1 MNTVTVRTDRLVLRS
16 FTGYDMDAVIRLFS
30 DRRTNRF
37 LPWFPLFSRQEAEAF
52 FHERLE
58 PGNACALVLPEG
70 RIIGYVTFSG
80 PPANDLGYGLLPE
93 YWGRGYAAEGAGAYI
108 RVLEKN
114 GIPFITATHDVNNPK
129 SGAVMRRLGM
139 EYKYSYSERWMP
151 KDIDVVFRLYQL
163 NLDQEAGRVYMDYWN
178 KSSLHFIEKIV

>member
-16 FTGYDMDAVIRLFS
+16 FTGYDMDAVLRLFS

-93 YWGRGYAAEGAGAYI
+93 YWGRGYAAEGQGPTSECL
-108 RVLEKN
+108 RK
-114 GIPFITATHDVNNPK
+114 TAFP
-129 SGAVMRRLGM
+129 
-139 EYKYSYSERWMP
+139 
-151 KDIDVVFRLYQL
+151 
-163 NLDQEAGRVYMDYWN
+163 
-178 KSSLHFIEKIV
+178 SSPRHMT